1 MVVSLSS
8 CLTSLLLVAGTIAP
22 TAAYQ
27 HEPRSDPGLDAWRA
41 ANDRTASPQP
51 CPESCQDIDSDSGD
65 SSWFLFPDAASLGA
79 CNDTMLLSFNIQK
92 TVINGEQI
100 PVTAIRGCK
109 ADYSFSSELENS
121 AMSKDDVAAVCS
133 TPNHDIVQTSVTIGE
148 PADATGSGSS
158 ASLDDILSAG
168 HQVQNYLSTKA
179 PSCTENVL
187 IFGYSQSAVVG
198 LFAGAEVYQHGIHA
212 DILSRFLQD
221 VEDKKTSSEVQIVQL
236 CPSNG
241 RGADYA
247 VGIIVAPANDL
258 DLVQETVRTWSDGR
272 CVAGNFENYMTVS
285 LRVPGQVQGSNSTIS
300 SSSPSSALSE
310 AAHVWTKRRLAARA
324 SCKTTTVKPN
334 DGCAAVATRCK
345 ISQADL
351 QKFNPAKNFCT
362 TLVVDQVVCCT
373 SGTLPDPIPPANSDG
388 TCKTKSV
395 VAGDSCTSMA
405 TKCGLKAADFTTL
418 HSGDKTFCS
427 TMKAGQPVCCT
438 HGKLPDITPKPNKDG
453 SCFVYTIKAEDGCDF
468 IAASHGLTKA
478 KIEDLNKKTW
488 GWNGCGKVLI
498 KDAQICLSTG
508 TPPFPV
514 SVSNAVC
521 GPQVPGTKKPTSGT
535 SDDWV
540 KLNPCPLNVCCNIW
554 GQCGTTDDFCV
565 ASKSAT
571 GAPGTSAIKNGC
583 ISSCGRDIIKGSAP
597 AKTMRVAYYESWN
610 SNRKCLH
617 MDVDEIDT
625 TQYTHI
631 HFAFANVTSTFGI
644 DISGAKDQFN
654 RFKAMPNTVKK
665 IISFGGWDFST
676 KPGTYNILRE
686 ATKAANRA
694 TFQNNIVA
702 FLKQHNLDGVD
713 IDWEYPGAPDIP
725 DIPAGDA
732 NAGKDYYDTLSALK
746 TALGSS
752 KSVSL
757 AAPASYWYLKA
768 FPIKEVGAKID
779 YIIYMTYDLHGQWD
793 YNNKWTSPGC
803 PTGNCL
809 RSHVNITETKDALS
823 MITKAGV
830 PSNKVVVGVSSYG
843 RSFKMAQAG
852 CTGPMCQF
860 TGSPRVSNAA
870 KGRCTDTSGYISNA
884 EIEDI
889 LLFGKVNK
897 QWTDAGSDIL
907 VYNDTEWV
915 AYMNDTTKAARAT
928 LYASYNFAGTSDWAV
943 DLQEYV
949 DGSEEDEG
957 PDDNFVAVINDNYYA
972 KCDANYTSL
981 DQLTDNKGSI
991 PYYCMDQYIVDV
1003 EIQILTDALAKYKD
1017 LVSSGYDDKFKIYE
1031 EYTTELVPTQIN
1043 AFMGSGHADDFF
1055 KCEETSH
1062 STCCSSCEVVACSS
1076 VCDHSPDCKDG
1087 LLSNHAITC
1096 PTVYKDGP
1104 DNVDWLHTQV
1114 PNTTYTLNDSD
1125 GFYKAINDNYGIE
1138 KDWIAFGDVDIKL
1151 TEGCQFKEDIRECQR
1166 EHDDW
1171 FWNYPQAASDIK
1183 VFNPKDVIGQSF
1195 DKSQDLLANLRILR
1209 AIGSLDSQL
1218 DMADVADAA
1227 SLPALTMA
1235 LAVASMEK
1243 VVKEANDIKKQERE
1257 EMIAN
1262 FIGAVLFFIPFV
1274 GEAVDSS
1281 MVAIRSALEMAEAA
1295 GEAGL
1300 LAYSIVQDPSN
1311 AFMAVFSTLAGAGMS
1326 RSAWSKAANERR
1338 GMKEDDIG
1346 KLGSIKD
1353 DLAKIDNVRGGM
1365 CRF

>member
-22 TAAYQ
+22 TTAYQ

-65 SSWFLFPDAASLGA
+65 SS
-79 CNDTMLLSFNIQK
+79 C
-92 TVINGEQI
+92 
-100 PVTAIRGCK
+100 
-109 ADYSFSSELENS
+109 FSSELENS

-148 PADATGSGSS
+148 PADATGSGSI

-187 IFGYSQSAVVG
+187 TFGYSQSAVVG

-272 CVAGNFENYMTVS
+272 CVAGDFENYMTVS

-310 AAHVWTKRRLAARA
+310 AAHVWTKRRLATRA
-324 SCKTTTVKPN
+324 TCKTTTVKPN

-351 QKFNPAKNFCT
+351 QKFNPAKNFCK
-362 TLVVDQVVCCT
+362 TL
-373 SGTLPDPIPPANSDG
+373 
-388 TCKTKSV
+388 
-395 VAGDSCTSMA
+395 
-405 TKCGLKAADFTTL
+405 
-418 HSGDKTFCS
+418 TFCS

-453 SCFVYTIKAEDGCDF
+453 SCFVYTIKAEDGCDY

-488 GWNGCGKVLI
+488 GWNGCGQVLI

-508 TPPFPV
+508 TPPFP
-514 SVSNAVC
+514 
-521 GPQVPGTKKPTSGT
+521 VPGTKKPTSGT

-571 GAPGTSAIKNGC
+571 GAPGTSALKNGC

-617 MDVDEIDT
+617 MDVDEIDI

-694 TFQNNIVA
+694 TFQKNIVA

-725 DIPAGDA
+725 GIPAGDA

-843 RSFKMAQAG
+843 RSFKMAKAG

-860 TGSPRVSNAA
+860 TGTPRVSNAA

-949 DGSEEDEG
+949 DGSEENEG
-957 PDDNFVAVINDNYYA
+957 PDDNFVPVINDNYYA

-1031 EYTTELVPTQIN
+1031 EYTTELVPSQIN

-1055 KCEETSH
+1055 KCEVTRQ
-1062 STCCSSCEVVACSS
+1062 STCCSSCQVVACSS

-1087 LLSNHAITC
+1087 LLANHAITC

-1209 AIGSLDSQL
+1209 AIGSLDAQL

-1243 VVKEANDIKKQERE
+1243 VVKEANDIKKQERQ

-1274 GEAVDSS
+1274 GEAVDGS
-1281 MVAIRSALEMAEAA
+1281 MVAIRSALEMAEVA

-1326 RSAWSKAANERR
+1326 RSAWSKAAYERR

-1353 DLAKIDNVRGGM
+1353 DLAKIDNVRGGI
-1365 CRF
+1365 CRM